1 MHEQENY
8 TVSRPGVG
16 DVTNGDVDYYP
27 MDWEI
32 VGKEDARP
40 DGAGGETAAPAARTA
55 PVRCG
60 DNQPQQTDDAG
71 GYEIVNE

>member
-40 DGAGGETAAPAARTA
+40 DGAGGETAAPAAQAASVQTA
-55 PVRCG
+55 AATSPSR
-60 DNQPQQTDDAG
+60 PTMPAAMRS
-71 GYEIVNE
+71 